1 MGLDRR
7 RILETS
13 LFDLEQ
19 IVTVHYLSRH
29 ADLSID
35 DAKDELTEF
44 LKQNKNKTELHAVYV
59 LSGEVNISD
68 SVSSSSADDTT
79 VNRKFY
85 RTQLVRDCDLEE
97 IRQTYKEVETCEIY
111 ALHTKP
117 IKSLYL
123 LYSVDGLEDAEYERT
138 DPERSWLSYPE
149 TKTKTEEMLAHYGVI
164 SANEVKK
171 KRTQK
176 DLSLSTS
183 RSPEPMAKKTKNN
196 ITSLFMQAAKLN
208 KEETEKQRN
217 VGKKANILLGEPI
230 KHRGQR
236 IVIDSK
242 EQDVNDKT
250 NSAENSTEITAL
262 EKKDIVETRNTLL
275 TQDDIFSDGDSNPD
289 KMDCEG
295 NRKKEIAEEIVDPKK
310 LPQFSGND
318 SLKNG
323 SDCGSRK
330 KVIRKEYV
338 TETFLDV
345 DGFMVTKQVLK
356 EIELEPS
363 STNTS
368 SETRGKTTNTKFLDN
383 KERRNTKVS
392 RGQAKI
398 SSFFQKK

>member
-208 KEETEKQRN
+208 KEETPSMDNVSQEKQRN

-383 KERRNTKVS
+383 KERRNTKTS
-392 RGQAKI
+392 WQL
-398 SSFFQKK
+398 